1 MEHVGIEAVSR
12 GAKKAI
18 LCDQSKEAIEII
30 KKNIEK
36 THTENQIE
44 LYHTTFEQ
52 LLNVKIKEKIDFV
65 YIDPPYKT
73 DLACEA
79 VDLLISNEIMAQ
91 NGTIIIE
98 TDEEERV
105 INSLKKFSIEIIN
118 QRKYGR
124 VHLIILKQIDKNKR
138 KG

>member
-18 LCDQSKEAIEII
+18 LCDQSKDAIKII

-52 LLNVKIKEKIDFV
+52 LLNTKIKEKVDFV
-65 YIDPPYKT
+65 YIDPPYNT
-73 DLACEA
+73 DLAYHA
-79 VDLLISNEIMAQ
+79 VDLIITNKIMNQ
-91 NGTIIIE
+91 KGIIIIE
-98 TDEEERV
+98 TDEEEKV
-105 INSLKKFSIEIIN
+105 MNSLKELNIDIIN

-124 VHLIILKQIDKNKR
+124 VHLIILKEMDKNKR